1 MPESSKKPTSK
12 PLVIDKVTDL
22 PWVKDALAR
31 SKDILASTPDHM
43 KPSWYRHHEAEKAEA
58 KKAEAKAS
66 EKEKA
71 EAPLTKQEAR
81 EVFNLLMNSA
91 ENGLDW
97 ALVQSGFA
105 EALTNKKLAKLV
117 KKHAKARADV
127 LAALQELSEDK
138 KVLAVAKNKGTD
150 MYEVADEIEYRHGI
164 STMGD

>member
-1 MPESSKKPTSK
+1 MPESSKKPTSN
-12 PLVIDKVTDL
+12 PFVFDKVTDI
-22 PWVKDALAR
+22 PWFKDVLAR

-43 KPSWYRHHEAEKAEA
+43 KPSWYREHEAEQAEAAEA
-58 KKAEAKAS
+58 KKQ
-66 EKEKA
+66 EKA
-71 EAPLTKQEAR
+71 DAPLTKQEAR

-105 EALTNKKLAKLV
+105 EGLTNKKLAKLV

-127 LAALQELSEDK
+127 LAALQEMSEDK

-164 STMGD
+164 STLGD